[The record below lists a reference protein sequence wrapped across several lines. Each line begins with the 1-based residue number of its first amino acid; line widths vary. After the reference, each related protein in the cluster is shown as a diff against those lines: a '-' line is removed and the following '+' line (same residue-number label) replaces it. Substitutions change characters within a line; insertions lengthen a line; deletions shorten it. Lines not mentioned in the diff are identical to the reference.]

1 MAHLDG
7 GLEMMK
13 IEYSIMLNDPDGN
26 WIWVVILEECDFIIF
41 KI

>member
-1 MAHLDG
+1 MVG
-7 GLEMMK
+7 WKMMK